1 VRQHDLPQYVSARY
15 VLDVKLVAQLQ
26 FFVHIAAVQKTEVF
40 MGTSINPM
48 RKGSLGII
56 TRALLASAVCVAA
69 MTIAHAGEADA
80 KKMLK
85 AMSDYMASEKAISFD
100 FDAGLEVVTKDD
112 QKLALLSSGS
122 VVLNRPDKIRFT
134 RAGGFADI
142 ELMSDGKT
150 VTMFGKNTNIYVQ
163 ADAPGSVDQL
173 VNDLQE
179 KFKRPMPA
187 ADLLLTNSYDEL
199 MSDVTDVKDLGS
211 GVIGGVECDYMAFR
225 KKDVDFQIWV
235 AQGNKPY
242 PCRYSITS
250 RTVPG
255 SPQYTIHIRDWKT
268 GGEVA
273 SADFTFKNA
282 SNANKVEV
290 KDVREKFSDLP
301 SNFTIGT
308 IGAAK

>member
-1 VRQHDLPQYVSARY
+1 
-15 VLDVKLVAQLQ
+15 
-26 FFVHIAAVQKTEVF
+26 
-40 MGTSINPM
+40 MGMLNNPM
-48 RKGSLGII
+48 REGSLGIMAR
-56 TRALLASAVCVAA
+56 TLLASTVCLAA

-85 AMSDYMASEKAISFD
+85 AMSDYMASEKVISFNY
-100 FDAGLEVVTKDD
+100 DADLEVVTKDD

-134 RAGGFADI
+134 RAGGFSDI
-142 ELMSDGKT
+142 ELMSDGKM
-150 VTMFGKNTNIYVQ
+150 VTLLGKNTNIYVQ
-163 ADAPGSVDQL
+163 AAAPGTVDQL
-173 VNDLQE
+173 VNELQE

-225 KKDVDFQIWV
+225 KKELDFQIWI
-235 AQGNKPY
+235 AQGSKPY
-242 PCRYSITS
+242 PCRFSITS
-250 RTVPG
+250 RTMPG
-255 SPQYTIHIRDWKT
+255 SPQYSIQLRDWKT
-268 GGEVA
+268 GGQVA
-273 SADFTFKNA
+273 SADFTFNNA
-282 SNANKVEV
+282 SNANKVDV
-290 KDVREKFSDLP
+290 NDVREKFGDLP